1 MMRTS
6 IVAIIVWAVLLGCVF
21 TGVKVM
27 ATSAGT
33 QSFDANSVT
42 TVQERV
48 IQPGEFDRSNADAK
62 FLPVNRDD

>member
-1 MMRTS
+1 MRTT
-6 IVAIIVWAVLLGCVF
+6 IIAIIVWAVLLGCVL
-21 TGVKVM
+21 TGAKVM

-33 QSFDANSVT
+33 RSVDAIGVT

-62 FLPVNRDD
+62 FLPVERDD